1 MLKARSF
8 VIADMSCRLLSGRK
22 AIMLGNRS
30 AYCLKELEY
39 IERISEKI
47 SSITLSSG
55 GQIIEQLRQA
65 FQATKAEQG
74 KKE

>member
-1 MLKARSF
+1 
-8 VIADMSCRLLSGRK
+8 
-22 AIMLGNRS
+22 MLGNRS